1 MTDRRCRVWRCF
13 NLALLSAVFVVQA
26 AAARPAPAPG
36 VEQANQRWKNA
47 RCRLRLPLIIGKKKN
62 SEGWSYSSWYEVA
75 GSKPAYYFRFYVS
88 DRQRIAHLLDG
99 KTLRVGT
106 SFISRGWHMR
116 ESKKSRSLWLDLQF
130 ADLPVDARIEVWLKH
145 PDQNFALAERYMRI
159 TAFEIQAMDEQ
170 LVDVPTTSTT
180 SPAVPVE
187 GSPPPPVQ
195 PQPIATELTDPELHI
210 VAVAVQPA
218 RVAPGGEVRL
228 VITYE
233 VSGVPPGPGFQVL
246 ELREILRG
254 GQRFAGFEERLQRTN
269 DVFTSSQPLR
279 LPPDVA
285 PGIYTLWAEVVM
297 AGSKATGTA
306 IFEVAQRTR

>member
-1 MTDRRCRVWRCF
+1 MTDRRCRGWRCF

-26 AAARPAPAPG
+26 AAARPAPVPG
-36 VEQANQRWKNA
+36 VEQANLRWKNA

-62 SEGWSYSSWYEVA
+62 SEGWSYSPWYEVA
-75 GSKPAYYFRFYVS
+75 GSKPVYHYRFYVS

-106 SFISRGWHMR
+106 TFISRGWRMK

-130 ADLPVDARIEVWLKH
+130 ADLPVDAHIEVWLKH
-145 PDQNFALAERYMRI
+145 PDENFALAERYMRV
-159 TAFEIQAMDEQ
+159 TAFQIQAMDEQ
-170 LVDVPTTSTT
+170 LVDVPTTSVT
-180 SPAVPVE
+180 SQAVPVDR
-187 GSPPPPVQ
+187 SRPPPEP
-195 PQPIATELTDPELHI
+195 PQPVVSEPTDPELQI

-218 RVAPGGEVRL
+218 RVPPGGEVTL

-233 VSGVPPGPGFQVL
+233 VSGVPPGPGFEVL
-246 ELREILRG
+246 ERREILRG
-254 GQRFAGFEERLQRTN
+254 GQRLAGFEERLQRTN
-269 DVFTSSQPLR
+269 DVITSSQPLS

-297 AGSKATGTA
+297 AGGKTTGTA
-306 IFEVAQRTR
+306 LFEVVTTP